1 MGRLMQY
8 EKAGHVSCFLG
19 WIYFVFSAVLT
30 VFITMTVL
38 TENTMPYL
46 AIVLALVFVVFS
58 IVWLVIG
65 QAIKKHKEWSRI
77 TGIIINMPL
86 LIGFPVGT
94 LIGGYIIWCLVKGW
108 RNSGDIIGIKIQ
120 QNKYL

>member
-1 MGRLMQY
+1 
-8 EKAGHVSCFLG
+8 
-19 WIYFVFSAVLT
+19 
-30 VFITMTVL
+30 MTVL